1 MREESKLVMGHSLQK
16 LFNRQN
22 VAHHSSVMEIN
33 EKHDKCR
40 AKAEERCRLFDKNSE
55 ISTIAVSC
63 RSNSCCLWASQTT
76 HKSEKHFKDISRRRL
91 QNFRVSLRYLS
102 DISIKLGSLIMSRT
116 CLSCPNLV
124 HRKQRTMRFLLNI
137 SPGYI

>member
-76 HKSEKHFKDISRRRL
+76 HKSEKHFKDVYKIL
-91 QNFRVSLRYLS
+91 ECLYDIFR
-102 DISIKLGSLIMSRT
+102 I
-116 CLSCPNLV
+116 
-124 HRKQRTMRFLLNI
+124 FLLNSEVLSCRVHASSAPI
-137 SPGYI
+137 LCTESNEQ